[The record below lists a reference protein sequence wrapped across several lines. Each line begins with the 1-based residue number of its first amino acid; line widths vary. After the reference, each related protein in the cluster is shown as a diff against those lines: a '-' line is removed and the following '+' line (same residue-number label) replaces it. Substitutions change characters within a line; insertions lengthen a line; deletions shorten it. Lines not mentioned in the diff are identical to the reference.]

1 MTLEIRKYYITTI
14 NQINHLTFLFIMMRQ
29 IKISSSITDRGS
41 AALER
46 YLADIGKEPLITAD
60 EEVELARRIKAGDQA
75 ALEKLTTTNLRFV
88 VSIAKKYQNQ
98 GMSLPDLINEG
109 NLGLMKAAQRFD
121 ETRGFKFIS
130 YAVWWIRQAI
140 LNAIADQ
147 ARVVR
152 LPMNQVGTITRI
164 KKEISRLEQENQ
176 RIPTL
181 EEIASAVDLP
191 EYKVAELLK
200 MNGFTQ
206 SLDSPISP
214 NEDTKFLD
222 TFIFDN
228 DEDTDTSLMHESL
241 STDIESVLSTLPEK
255 EQEVL
260 KLYYG
265 INQSHEYTLDEIG
278 ACYQLSRERVRQIKE
293 RAIKHLRTENNQ
305 SKLKTYL

>member
-1 MTLEIRKYYITTI
+1 
-14 NQINHLTFLFIMMRQ
+14 MMRQ

>member
-1 MTLEIRKYYITTI
+1 
-14 NQINHLTFLFIMMRQ
+14 MRQ